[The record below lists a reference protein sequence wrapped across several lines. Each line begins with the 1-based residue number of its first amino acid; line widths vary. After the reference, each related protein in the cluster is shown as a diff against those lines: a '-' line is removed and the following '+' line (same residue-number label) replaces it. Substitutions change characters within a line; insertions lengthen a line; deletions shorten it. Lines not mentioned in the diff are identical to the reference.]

1 MDYVE
6 RTEIIQ
12 IILSFVNHKPIMRN
26 LINKIKNYLPYLGLH
41 NAHWP

>member
-12 IILSFVNHKPIMRN
+12 IILSFFNHKPVMKN
-26 LINKIKNYLPYLGLH
+26 LINKIKHYFS
-41 NAHWP
+41 